1 MYPHDD
7 RHAHPCISFYYYQL
21 LWQCILLFICA
32 VLFVV
37 PLRIL
42 LFHFFAV
49 LMCIEFI
56 ILHLDYA
63 GSNIRAVI
71 GDTLVSIRDI

>member
-1 MYPHDD
+1 MMTCMHIRAYF
-7 RHAHPCISFYYYQL
+7 FYDYQL
-21 LWQCILLFICA
+21 LWQCILLFICT
-32 VLFVV
+32 VLFIV

-42 LFHFFAV
+42 LFHHFAV
-49 LMCIEFI
+49 FMCIEFI

-71 GDTLVSIRDI
+71 GDTLISIRDI